1 MPPSPPPTNHPC
13 LPLRSLIVPP
23 LLQHVDE
30 QEGLYSFRRPDG
42 GAIDCTFT
50 DGEMLLLSVE
60 GKHVAGGWGRGR
72 GGAQA

>member
-1 MPPSPPPTNHPC
+1 MPPSLPPPYQPF
-13 LPLRSLIVPP
+13 LPVVSYFLAPP
-23 LLQHVDE
+23 LQHVDE

-60 GKHVAGGWGRGR
+60 GKHVAGGLGGGEERGL
-72 GGAQA
+72 